1 MTDQSETA
9 PKSRGRPKGTGALRV
24 YEGLR
29 DDILH
34 LRLPPGANIEETT
47 LEKRFEVSRT
57 PVREALIR
65 LASEEL
71 VTLLP
76 NRGAQVTQID
86 ISDVPQ
92 FFEALDICQRMVLR
106 LSAQR
111 RSDAQLEE
119 LRALNQKFES
129 AARAHDI
136 VAMSSFN
143 RDFHNVTAQSCGNK
157 YVASLYEDLLSV
169 SVRLALSA
177 YGTALLDS
185 EVDESY
191 YNEVIDQHNAMLD
204 ALARR
209 DSNGAEEIGKTHLDL
224 FRGRIVRALETD
236 LGREVDLSALTG

>member
-1 MTDQSETA
+1 MTDQSETT

-47 LEKRFEVSRT
+47 LEKRFGVSRT

-76 NRGAQVTQID
+76 NRGAQVTKID

-111 RSDAQLEE
+111 RSEAQLDE
-119 LRALNQKFES
+119 LRALNQQFEA

-136 VAMSSFN
+136 VAMSGIN
-143 RDFHNVTAQSCGNK
+143 RDFHNVTAHSCGNK
-157 YVASLYEDLLSV
+157 YVVSLYEDLLSV

-177 YGTALLDS
+177 YGTALLDT

-209 DSNGAEEIGKTHLDL
+209 DSDDAEEIGKTHLDL
-224 FRGRIVRALETD
+224 FRGRIARALEAD
-236 LGREVDLSALTG
+236 LGREIDLSALTG